1 MLQNVRALSRSLLF
15 ALLSVSFL
23 VPVLHADELYR
34 CTRVIDG
41 DTIELETIGKVRLIG
56 VDTPERKEAAAFT
69 RELVEGKNVRLEYDQ
84 RRRDTYNRTLAY
96 VFLEDSTFVNASIIS
111 LGHGSA
117 YTKYPFRYLDEFR
130 RREREARKRHLGLWA
145 PVPVET
151 QQITAPAGENG
162 DGAVTVYITRTGTK
176 YHQAGCRYLARSAIP
191 IALSEAA
198 LSYSPCSVCDP
209 PTLSSPPPQPSRQ
222 SFQQNQPAS
231 PGRCQAT
238 TKKGTQ
244 CKRNAKPGSAY
255 CWQHGG

>member
-1 MLQNVRALSRSLLF
+1 MSRLIRWTPALF
-15 ALLSVSFL
+15 VAVALASSS
-23 VPVLHADELYR
+23 PAAAADLYR

-69 RELVEGKNVRLEYDQ
+69 RELVEGRNVWLEYDQ

-96 VFLEDSTFVNASIIS
+96 VFLEDSTFVNAAIIS

-117 YTKYPFRYLDEFR
+117 FTKYPFRYMDEFR
-130 RREREARKRHLGLWA
+130 RREREARKAQFGLWA
-145 PVPVET
+145 PVPVAT
-151 QQITAPAGENG
+151 QQVTAPTSEDGN
-162 DGAVTVYITRTGTK
+162 GAVTVYITRTGTK
-176 YHQAGCRYLARSAIP
+176 YHRAGCRYLARSAIP

-198 LSYSPCSVCDP
+198 TAYGACSVCDA
-209 PTLSSPPPQPSRQ
+209 PTLSSPSQQPSSQINQQ
-222 SFQQNQPAS
+222 SQPSS
-231 PGRCQAT
+231 PGRCQAI

-244 CKRNAKPGSAY
+244 CKRNARPGSAY